1 MEQIKILEIINRW
14 GYLNTEQIALLLNK
28 NNATVDTLIRIL
40 NNKKLL
46 RVDQLTRKNIYMLSS
61 LGNRKLGKKSKSI
74 RINYNELKHQDLLIK
89 WLCQQNDIISY
100 QTEKELKAESY
111 REKGYPDLLVHYE
124 NKIMIIEFER
134 TRKTKQRMRQK
145 FDGLRHY
152 CKSGYEVLF
161 LVPNESMK
169 KFVDE
174 QIKIYNWKIA
184 IFKTQIFNFEI
195 I

>member
-1 MEQIKILEIINRW
+1 MEQIKIIEIINRW
-14 GYLNTEQIALLLNK
+14 GYLNTYQISLLLNK
-28 NNATVDTLIRIL
+28 EINAVDWLIRALID
-40 NNKKLL
+40 KKLI

-61 LGNRKLGKKSKSI
+61 LGNRKLGKKSKTI
-74 RINYNELKHQDLLIK
+74 RINYNELTHQDLLIK
-89 WLCQQNDIISY
+89 WLTQQNDIISY

-124 NKIMIIEFER
+124 NKVIIIELER
-134 TRKTKQRMRQK
+134 TRKTKIRMRQK

-152 CKSGYEVLF
+152 CKNGYEVLF

-174 QIKIYNWKIA
+174 QIKIYNWKLA
-184 IFKTQIFNFEI
+184 TFKTQIINFG
-195 I
+195 